1 MSSLGL
7 TVPSGR
13 GATLPRTSTTILRSQ
28 RFRRLQGLVAAF
40 RGKNHLGL
48 AVAVAEVDE
57 QHAAMVAV
65 RIDPAAKGHLLS
77 DVVQT
82 QFAAGMSPQQVSIPA
97 NKGSSENNAVNSTS
111 ASGSRAKPEDLFRP
125 EMDASCTLPAEAIGR
140 WPRFEIGYSPRVTLM
155 RYRVDLRRGVLPQL

>member
-13 GATLPRTSTTILRSQ
+13 GATLPRTSTTILRPQ
-28 RFRRLQGLVAAF
+28 RLRRLQGFVAAF
-40 RGKNHLGL
+40 RGEDDLGL

-65 RIDPAAKGHLLS
+65 GIDPAAEGHLLA

-82 QFAAGMSPQQVSIPA
+82 QFAAGMSPQQVLTSRQKVCRMRLLSSIPGTVPIFA
-97 NKGSSENNAVNSTS
+97 AGTIGHRPGTRVRVALVGMVGRKNGTVPFGCAAGDVMTPHF
-111 ASGSRAKPEDLFRP
+111 SRP
-125 EMDASCTLPAEAIGR
+125 
-140 WPRFEIGYSPRVTLM
+140 
-155 RYRVDLRRGVLPQL
+155 